1 MEIVLLY
8 SKPKWTARNLMKCSE
23 ASSEQRISSDG
34 DQRIRTDQKLSHKCL
49 WSSVN
54 YIELDYVIYTE
65 VSWIILIYFLYRLYE
80 NLWILCIYLQCI
92 GVQESSKL
100 KPPLIFHLVHSRKWH
115 WAMQK
120 RGHMLWSSVSYIK
133 LGSVSYIE
141 WSWIIL
147 TYYLYRF
154 NMLM

>member
-49 WSSVN
+49 WSSGN
-54 YIELDYVIYTE
+54 YIELDYGIYTE

-100 KPPLIFHLVHSRKWH
+100 KPPLIFYLVHSRKWH

-141 WSWIIL
+141 WNWIIL
-147 TYYLYRF
+147 T
-154 NMLM
+154 